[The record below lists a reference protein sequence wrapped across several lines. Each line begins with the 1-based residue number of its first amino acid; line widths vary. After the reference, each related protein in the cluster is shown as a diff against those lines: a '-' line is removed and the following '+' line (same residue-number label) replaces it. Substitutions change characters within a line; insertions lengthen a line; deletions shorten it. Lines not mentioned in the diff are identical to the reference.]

1 MSSDRKCEKCGG
13 SGYTPESLLLLVG
26 VLLGLALVLAV
37 LGKIWKG
44 LTIKHI
50 LRCAFQP
57 IRILITYSQI
67 TSQLGDVLDFTYP
80 GLFGDVIKA
89 LKQLMDIYGLLFKAL
104 GPSECYGLRGFTSR
118 WMLRIIG
125 MPVVFIILILL
136 YWIFDKQTNP
146 DKAQPKVNMIRTC
159 SLRCSFATQRYAS
172 SALHRSFGGHWSE
185 PGFSILD
192 ADDQI
197 ECQEAG
203 HRALQTV
210 SGVIIAFIACG
221 LPVIFAI
228 VLIRAASQYQR
239 DHTAPNNLLAQRV
252 AKDTDVEIETAAWVI
267 RDVTIGRDYSFL
279 MDAYDPGFQHWEA
292 LDMLRKLALIGL
304 VLCVGRGSVA
314 QLSVAIVLSFL
325 FFALQMHS
333 WPYKVQSDN
342 LFRAATEFHVFIVI
356 MTALV
361 MKHDLSWEIIGVD
374 AYDYTLFFSFIVLV
388 PGAFVVAV
396 WSKDRR
402 RAGGS
407 AASLRLA
414 GARVR

>member
-1 MSSDRKCEKCGG
+1 MSS
-13 SGYTPESLLLLVG
+13 
-26 VLLGLALVLAV
+26 
-37 LGKIWKG
+37 
-44 LTIKHI
+44 
-50 LRCAFQP
+50 
-57 IRILITYSQI
+57 
-67 TSQLGDVLDFTYP
+67 
-80 GLFGDVIKA
+80 
-89 LKQLMDIYGLLFKAL
+89 
-104 GPSECYGLRGFTSR
+104 
-118 WMLRIIG
+118 
-125 MPVVFIILILL
+125 
-136 YWIFDKQTNP
+136 
-146 DKAQPKVNMIRTC
+146 
-159 SLRCSFATQRYAS
+159 
-172 SALHRSFGGHWSE
+172 
-185 PGFSILD
+185 
-192 ADDQI
+192 
-197 ECQEAG
+197 
-203 HRALQTV
+203 
-210 SGVIIAFIACG
+210 VIIAFIACG
-221 LPVIFAI
+221 LPVVCAI

-252 AKDTDVEIETAAWVI
+252 AKDTDVEIETAAWAI

-279 MDAYDPGFQHWEA
+279 MDAYDPEFQHWEA

-333 WPYKVQSDN
+333 WPCKVQSDN
-342 LFRAATEFHVFIVI
+342 LFRAATESHVFIVI